1 MNASYITKNEDSS
14 YSWRVDVDRAAMHM
28 YRSLED
34 KQQKTEN
41 HFLASTFLSDR
52 WRRSIN

>member
-14 YSWRVDVDRAAMHM
+14 YSWRVDVDRAAMHT
-28 YRSLED
+28 YTSLED